1 MKDTPFRRTR
11 PRRFAFALTGLLLPG
26 QVFASAMPT
35 LSLIPDNQHVL
46 NFPHPI
52 HTADVADEHVAS
64 IKVDGN
70 RLIIN
75 ASNPGSTSIEFVLAG
90 ETASRTLGLNVSGT
104 GVLGQ
109 PVALPHTQAP
119 PQLQNIPLQ
128 GLPADAT
135 PHQEAPSPDAKTRIK
150 AQQDLRPH
158 PVRDDSQMES
168 DIARTDVALVRALP
182 PRTQIPPSAEVFPR
196 QASSVSS
203 ALEQMNSPADPALD
217 NRKAQDPSMRF
228 TEDEDQAASS
238 VSADVAA
245 QSQAFSLLDA
255 VNLGLSINPEV
266 RAAIAEVERA
276 NSEIDIA
283 KSGYHPSLEMSAG
296 PETGSSGQVGYNL
309 TVSQMLYD
317 WGKVEKNVDSA
328 SASMRNKSE
337 ELLLVRDDVALD
349 IVETYLDVQAG
360 RERLAVI
367 VDHYQRL
374 EKLQD
379 TIRERGS
386 NGYADAAEGSRAAL
400 SLAQANEQLAI
411 ERGQLQDAQRQ
422 YRILIGETPE
432 ELTTPLEAVLPVEL
446 NDDGRLDDV
455 IRRAP
460 IYRKAQEDVLVAE
473 AQVGGARAALRPQL
487 LLEGSTMRREIG
499 GAMTDDSVV
508 ALRLR
513 MDITHGLS
521 SFYRVD
527 SELQRLEAAR
537 WTLDNMERDLRRKL
551 ASLSETA
558 AVLRWREKALDIQ
571 RSQAR
576 DVQSLYK
583 EQFIVGMRDITDLL
597 TIETELFEAE
607 RQMINTRSERQRTQY
622 RTAAQVGLLVP
633 WLEGRLAEGRQ
644 I

>member
-1 MKDTPFRRTR
+1 MKEKPFRCTR
-11 PRRFAFALTGLLLPG
+11 PKRFAFALTGLLLPG
-26 QVFASAMPT
+26 QILASAMPT
-35 LSLIPDNQHVL
+35 LSLIPHNQHIL
-46 NFPHPI
+46 NFPHNI
-52 HTADVADEHVAS
+52 HTAAVADKQVAS
-64 IKVDGN
+64 IQVDGN

-75 ASNPGSTSIEFVLAG
+75 ASNPGSTSIEFVLDG
-90 ETASRTLGLNVSGT
+90 EATTRTLGLNVSGT
-104 GVLGQ
+104 GVSAR
-109 PVALPHTQAP
+109 PVALPRTQASTA
-119 PQLQNIPLQ
+119 PLQ
-128 GLPADAT
+128 KVLPAGGAAGQDALV
-135 PHQEAPSPDAKTRIK
+135 PDAKERIE
-150 AQQDLRPH
+150 AAPEVSPA
-158 PVRDDSQMES
+158 PVRDDSPMAS
-168 DIARTDVALVRALP
+168 DTARAGVAPARALP
-182 PRTQIPPSAEVFPR
+182 PRRQMTPALAVVPPPSVVH
-196 QASSVSS
+196 ASEYAKSS
-203 ALEQMNSPADPALD
+203 AEPVRPSPKVQA
-217 NRKAQDPSMRF
+217 PSPRV
-228 TEDEDQAASS
+228 TAYEAQAAGFTGTG
-238 VSADVAA
+238 VAA
-245 QSQAFSLLDA
+245 PGQGFSLLDA
-255 VNLGLSINPEV
+255 VNLGLSINPKV
-266 RAAIAEVERA
+266 RAAVAEVAQA

-296 PETGSSGQVGYNL
+296 PETGSSGQVGYNV

-349 IVETYLDVQAG
+349 IVETYLDVQTG

-367 VDHYQRL
+367 AEHFQRL
-374 EKLQD
+374 EALQE
-379 TIRERGS
+379 TIRERGN

-400 SLAQANEQLAI
+400 SLAQASEQLAI

-422 YRILIGETPE
+422 YRILIGEPSDQLVAPTEATLPA
-432 ELTTPLEAVLPVEL
+432 ELT
-446 NDDGRLDDV
+446 DDAQLDDV

-473 AQVGGARAALRPQL
+473 AQVGGARAAMRPQV
-487 LLEGSTMRREIG
+487 LLEGSTMRRDIG
-499 GAMTDDSVV
+499 GAMTDDSVL

-513 MDITHGLS
+513 MDITQGLS
-521 SFYRVD
+521 RFYRVD
-527 SELQRLEAAR
+527 AEQQRLEAAR

-558 AVLRWREKALDIQ
+558 AALHWREKALDSQ

-576 DVQSLYK
+576 EVQSLYR

-607 RQMINTRSERQRTQY
+607 RQLINTRSERQRTQY

-633 WLEGRLAEGRQ
+633 WLEGRLAATRQ